1 MSAYVKLGFKKLNN
15 HSAYYPHFGYSY
27 VVEKLVRYIISREN
41 FILVFLAM

>member
-27 VVEKLVRYIISREN
+27 VVENWCIVSFQEKTL
-41 FILVFLAM
+41 F